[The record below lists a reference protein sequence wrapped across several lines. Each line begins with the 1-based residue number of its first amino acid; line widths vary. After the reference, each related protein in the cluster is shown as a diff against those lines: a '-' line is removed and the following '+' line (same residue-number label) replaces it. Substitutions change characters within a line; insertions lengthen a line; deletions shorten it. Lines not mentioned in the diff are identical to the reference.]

1 MLPAEFYIEERLEK
15 HRKTSFCNLG
25 ESGVRNFTVR
35 QILDLCKL
43 SPDALLSLSLE
54 DSPNS
59 GSLELKEE
67 IASLYSEL
75 DPREILITTGTSE
88 ALYLFFR
95 VVVKKGMRVGYF
107 SPAFQALYEIPRLC
121 GAELNPVDILE
132 GKNFEKLFK
141 NSDLII
147 LNQPHNPTGIAF
159 TGEDWEEIR
168 YLNSRYDRIL
178 LFDEHYRFL
187 DNSGESGFDRVRGR
201 VFATGSITK
210 SFGVTGLRVGWI
222 LGDSN
227 TLSTLRSYKDY
238 LTHTVNPMSEYL
250 SLHLLKNRS
259 SILSTIRGRVHQNI
273 SVFRKAFHLIHSLA
287 GIGWPSGGL
296 VSFPKLKKGF
306 DSENYADKLL
316 ENCGVFVL
324 PGKNFEKD
332 GFIRVG
338 FGENQDRF
346 ATGIE
351 RWVDWESRN
360 ANL

>member
-1 MLPAEFYIEERLEK
+1 MTLY
-15 HRKTSFCNLG
+15 S
-25 ESGVRNFTVR
+25 
-35 QILDLCKL
+35 KL
-43 SPDALLSLSLE
+43 SP
-54 DSPNS
+54 
-59 GSLELKEE
+59 G
-67 IASLYSEL
+67 
-75 DPREILITTGTSE
+75 EILITTGTSE

-107 SPAFQALYEIPRLC
+107 FPAFQALYEIPKLC
-121 GAELNPVDILE
+121 GADLRPVDILQ
-132 GKNFEKLFK
+132 GKNFEELFK

-147 LNQPHNPTGIAF
+147 LNHPHNPTGISF
-159 TGEDWEEIR
+159 TEADWEEIR
-168 YLNSRYDRIL
+168 FLNSRYDRIL

-187 DNSGESGFDRVRGR
+187 DYTGEPGASGFDRIPGR

-222 LGDSN
+222 LGDSD

-238 LTHTVNPMSEYL
+238 LTHTVNPMSEFL

-259 SILSTIRGRVHQNI
+259 SILSTIRERILQNI
-273 SVFRKAFHLIHSLA
+273 SLFRETFPLIHSLT

-306 DSENYADKLL
+306 DSEIYADRLL

-332 GFIRVG
+332 GYIRVG
-338 FGENQDRF
+338 FGENRDRF
-346 ATGIE
+346 SLGIE
-351 RWVDWESRN
+351 RWVDWESKN
-360 ANL
+360 AKQ